1 MIMASTGHTGTHSPH
16 PSHFLRS
23 MHERKISFLLSIVIQ
38 VINIIIVR
46 HKMNY
51 IQITID
57 GPAGSGKSTVA
68 NVLSKKLGFLY
79 VNSGLVY
86 RIITYSLLNQKQ
98 DLNQITIS
106 EFNKL
111 AHDLHDLIT
120 TKYNAVLTARM
131 LTPSYLL
138 SEEVAVNT
146 SKIAKLPF
154 VREFANQIFFD
165 IANQYNII
173 IDGRD
178 MGSVVFK
185 NAFLKFYLEASI
197 PTRANRR
204 YQQLLDKQQ
213 DADLAKITL
222 EITNRDE
229 TDKKR
234 SIAPLVIP
242 HNAIVINTDDLSID
256 DVATFM
262 YHQYLKK
269 LKNH

>member
-1 MIMASTGHTGTHSPH
+1 
-16 PSHFLRS
+16 
-23 MHERKISFLLSIVIQ
+23 
-38 VINIIIVR
+38 
-46 HKMNY
+46 MNY

-86 RIITYSLLNQKQ
+86 RIITYSLLNTKA
-98 DLNQITIS
+98 DLSQITVN

-111 AHDLHDLIT
+111 QASLHDLIT
-120 TKYNAVLTARM
+120 SKYNSVLTAKII
-131 LTPSYLL
+131 TPSYLL

-165 IANQYNII
+165 IAKQYNII

-185 NAFLKFYLEASI
+185 DAFLKFYLEASI

-204 YQQLLDKQQ
+204 YKQLLEKQQ
-213 DADLAKITL
+213 DANLATITS
-222 EITNRDE
+222 EMMKRDE
-229 TDKKR
+229 SDKKR

-242 HNAIVINTDDLSID
+242 TNAIVINTDELSID
-256 DVATFM
+256 DVASLM
-262 YHQYLKK
+262 YQHYQKK
-269 LKNH
+269 IHNS

>member
-1 MIMASTGHTGTHSPH
+1 
-16 PSHFLRS
+16 
-23 MHERKISFLLSIVIQ
+23 
-38 VINIIIVR
+38 
-46 HKMNY
+46 MNY

-68 NVLSKKLGFLY
+68 HVLSKKLGFLY

-86 RIITYSLLNQKQ
+86 RIITYSLLNTKS
-98 DLNQITIS
+98 DLSQITIN

-111 AHDLHDLIT
+111 QSDLHDLIT
-120 TKYNAVLTARM
+120 TKYNAILTAKM

-197 PTRANRR
+197 PTRPNRR
-204 YQQLLDKQQ
+204 YKQLLEKQQ
-213 DADLAKITL
+213 DADLAKITV
-222 EITNRDE
+222 EMTKRDE
-229 TDKKR
+229 SDKQR
-234 SIAPLVIP
+234 TIAPLVIP
-242 HNAIVINTDDLSID
+242 ANAIVINTDDLSID
-256 DVATFM
+256 DVATLM
-262 YHQYLKK
+262 YEQYQKK
-269 LKNH
+269 LNQH

>member
-1 MIMASTGHTGTHSPH
+1 
-16 PSHFLRS
+16 
-23 MHERKISFLLSIVIQ
+23 
-38 VINIIIVR
+38 
-46 HKMNY
+46 MNY

-68 NVLSKKLGFLY
+68 HVLSQKLGFLY

-86 RIITYSLLNQKQ
+86 RIITYSLLNNKQ
-98 DLNQITIS
+98 DLSQITLN

-111 AHDLHDLIT
+111 QANLHDLIT
-120 TKYNAVLTARM
+120 TKFNDVLTAKM

-165 IANQYNII
+165 IAKQYNII

-185 NAFLKFYLEASI
+185 DAFLKFYLEASI
-197 PTRANRR
+197 PTRAYRR
-204 YQQLLDKQQ
+204 YLQLQEKHQL
-213 DADLAKITL
+213 ADLAKITL

-229 TDKKR
+229 ADQKR

-242 HNAIVINTDDLSID
+242 KHAIVINTDKLSID
-256 DVATFM
+256 EVANLM
-262 YHQYLKK
+262 LKHYQTK
-269 LKNH
+269 LHHH

>member
-1 MIMASTGHTGTHSPH
+1 
-16 PSHFLRS
+16 
-23 MHERKISFLLSIVIQ
+23 
-38 VINIIIVR
+38 
-46 HKMNY
+46 MNY

-86 RIITYSLLNQKQ
+86 RIITYSLLNTKL
-98 DLNQITIS
+98 DLGQITIS
-106 EFNKL
+106 EFNKMQ
-111 AHDLHDLIT
+111 AILHDLIT
-120 TKYNAVLTARM
+120 TKYNAVLTAKV

-165 IANQYNII
+165 IANEYNII

-185 NAFLKFYLEASI
+185 DAFLKFYLEASI

-204 YQQLLDKQQ
+204 YQQLLEKQQ
-213 DADLAKITL
+213 VADLAKITT

-242 HNAIVINTDDLSID
+242 DNAIVIDTDNLSID
-256 DVATFM
+256 EVASLM
-262 YHQYLKK
+262 YDHYQKK
-269 LKNH
+269 LHHQ